1 MKLLRIVGQLVL
13 LALVI
18 AVSIFTLSEL
28 NFGFAESRVPDAL
41 VNKPSRTILIR
52 RTANGDFLDIY
63 KLHEFVAFDDR
74 GAVCF
79 KAEDKSICLRSPDI
93 EIIYFNATPQP
104 GDGWDSWDE
113 FHKDR

>member
-1 MKLLRIVGQLVL
+1 MSYIKATDMKLLRIVGQLVL
-13 LALVI
+13 FALVI

-28 NFGFAESRVPDAL
+28 NFGFAESRVVDAL

-63 KLHEFVAFDDR
+63 KLHQ
-74 GAVCF
+74 
-79 KAEDKSICLRSPDI
+79 S
-93 EIIYFNATPQP
+93 
-104 GDGWDSWDE
+104 GDGWDSWNE